1 MHIIFI
7 GILLVQF
14 ATNAVIDLFL
24 SFFFFYIFNTICPQ
38 KSIDRL
44 PLKVTLDWVMK

>member
-24 SFFFFYIFNTICPQ
+24 SFFYIFNTICPQ